1 MTTQVEIN
9 ILYLCIFFLIDLDY
23 KHLVDKQ
30 NIISRQSFSNFYQ
43 CIQNVTGPKWATEN
57 KAQNDKLS

>member
-23 KHLVDKQ
+23 KHLVEKQ
-30 NIISRQSFSNFYQ
+30 NISSVDNPFLISIPTHTKCNWSQMSHRKKS
-43 CIQNVTGPKWATEN
+43 TK
-57 KAQNDKLS
+57 